1 MGWIILTIYILGILI
16 STSILGYLNLDDID
30 EIGIGLIV
38 VIFWPFSLILLI
50 VPIVIKTFW
59 IIGKFIKQL
68 PEETNFFKYWYE
80 EILN

>member
-1 MGWIILTIYILGILI
+1 MGCIILTIYILGILI

-30 EIGIGLIV
+30 EISTGLIV
-38 VIFWPFSLILLI
+38 IIWPFSLILLI
-50 VPIVIKTFW
+50 VAIIIKTFW